1 MSDHEQTLRMSAYYY
16 TFEPTGNHA
25 IDRILS
31 AVACAGKAYHSTESW
46 RDDEEWDGTPKA
58 PHPEFGG
65 SCPAEWI
72 QRAANDAAAACL
84 SGADALAREK
94 QTCAWTEDEDGVWHT
109 GCGTAWCSEVGGAP
123 ADHKMRFCYHC
134 GVTLAAGPFQA
145 TREAE

>member
-1 MSDHEQTLRMSAYYY
+1 MSDHEQTLRELA
-16 TFEPTGNHA
+16 GHA
-25 IDRILS
+25 ETLAPVLGPKS
-31 AVACAGKAYHSTESW
+31 MM
-46 RDDEEWDGTPKA
+46 DDL
-58 PHPEFGG
+58 
-65 SCPAEWI
+65 
-72 QRAANDAAAACL
+72 RAACL
-84 SGADALAREK
+84 SGAEALAREK